1 MKINKIIIAETEKI
15 FLDFAKKL
23 NFKNIKASE
32 EIIYSEKEKIWE
44 DNEEENIVL
53 IYWKEIEKVIDFIK
67 ENYIVIE
74 KIIIAWIAWILSN
87 TELQKNDIIIPNT
100 FISKKWETIFLDN
113 TTIGKDYDMKK
124 FWLILNGIC
133 SSNTDEKNLWNE
145 FEADI
150 KSEIIFSYL
159 EKLKEENLLDKAIVV
174 FQIEED
180 KDFTNLLAIIDMML

>member
-87 TELQKNDIIIPNT
+87 TELQKNDVIVPNT

>member
-150 KSEIIFSYL
+150 KSEKIFSYL
-159 EKLKEENLLDKAIVV
+159 EKLKEENLLDKATVV